1 MSIIYIYKFNNNS
14 IARFPSQKLLEIVLD
29 SKLNFSSCVDEKIK
43 KCSKLIGLIR
53 RLSVNLPQKGLL
65 TMYKSFMRPHF
76 DYGNIVY
83 DKPNNESFQSKIEK
97 VQYRRCLAI
106 TGAMQGTSK
115 EKKYNELGLHSL
127 ADDGTVNL
135 FSFRK

>member
-1 MSIIYIYKFNNNS
+1 MSIIYKFNNNS
-14 IARFPSQKLLEIVLD
+14 ITKFPSQKLLEIVLD
-29 SKLNFSSCVDEKIK
+29 SKLNFNSCVDEKIK

-65 TMYKSFMRPHF
+65 MMYKSFMRPHL
-76 DYGNIVY
+76 DYGDIVY

-115 EKKYNELGLHSL
+115 GKKYELGLHSL

>member
-14 IARFPSQKLLEIVLD
+14 IAKFPSQKLLEIVLD

-65 TMYKSFMRPHF
+65 TMYKSFTLTMVILCMI
-76 DYGNIVY
+76 NQIM
-83 DKPNNESFQSKIEK
+83 K
-97 VQYRRCLAI
+97 V
-106 TGAMQGTSK
+106 
-115 EKKYNELGLHSL
+115 
-127 ADDGTVNL
+127 
-135 FSFRK
+135 FRAK